1 MNVNF
6 YDDLKSSNDIVSVA
20 NALGFNN
27 RGTRS
32 CMQGDC
38 PKHGSSGHRCLT
50 IWPVIQGWKCFNCGQ
65 KGDVIDLVMHYKNC
79 DHRTAVGF
87 LADRAGIPYG
97 GGRDLTPE
105 EIAQA
110 EKDMKEKGLVENI
123 LTETAEWY
131 HAQLNM
137 YPEIVEH
144 LQDKNYGFSSEI
156 IERQKIGFAPLSKK
170 SDHTSELADHL
181 NSSPD
186 FRGKLHLT
194 GLFSFKH
201 PAGPYYDYFRNRI
214 VFPYWKGGKA
224 VYMLA
229 RATRLTPQDEFECY
243 NMNQSNQQNDNGKPE
258 YIKFKKL
265 RVHDPSHEK
274 KKYISRFIRNDVF
287 LGEDT
292 VRGAAEIII
301 AEGAPDWVSAVD
313 KGFNA
318 ISPVTVAFREEDN
331 EKLEKLTQGAKSV
344 YIINDNEENRAGYKG
359 ALKTGKHLT
368 GKGRN
373 VFLVELP
380 RPAGSTKIDLN
391 EYLKD
396 HTADELKGV
405 MGSAKSVIQILIEQL
420 PGDYLKAQSAIKEEI
435 APLLVNL
442 DEGIIEHY
450 VSLVAKRTKAKNKP
464 IMLEIEAAR
473 KLTQETKTANKEVKV
488 DPEIDS
494 AAVALTLDPMVFRKR
509 IDAVN
514 EAGVVGE
521 RRIIAMYLCAID
533 SRLLPDNFLNPNVL
547 AVKNAGHFGAG
558 KSYTLTMCTQVYP
571 DNACFMITN
580 GSAKS
585 LYYLQGGLKNK
596 CLIVTEGFQ
605 FQENNAAD
613 SELVYSIRSLISE
626 GRVSYCMVEKD
637 DSGKLV
643 TVEKRLEGPTSFI
656 TTTIMENLEPQLE
669 DRLFTVHPDE
679 GVGQTKNIISMT
691 ASQRSGTFKGLDK
704 KKIDT
709 WKRYHQLLQPVE
721 VVIPFADKI
730 AEHVNKNDTVPLS
743 TRRAFKRVLIV
754 IQSVACAYQ
763 YQRRKDA
770 QGKIIA
776 EIPDYWMALQI
787 VKESFRENM
796 GAPDE
801 KTVERLNYVRE
812 HGPLKSKAL
821 AEKYGVSAASISAWA
836 AKNVKN
842 GTLTWCD
849 DFGNSFTEEKV
860 LDKAKRSG
868 KAYLKIED
876 DTSATVTGLPSP
888 SELTNDTDWKENGR
902 LRKIYHLGL
911 AKESVD
917 HEQPA
922 DPEVFNGVKGVFGG
936 GINTSRGDQAVNI
949 VDESGDFKTG
959 VRVFDENTGLTAKNI
974 DSDDGPVE
982 DWEIDLSEIING
994 NNGDGTNATRT
1005 PHACRNG
1012 CKYYDGI
1019 KDVNDG
1025 QFKEYCDITGKGIN
1039 EGHICPRFET
1049 KGVRLPEGVLAI

>member
-1 MNVNF
+1 MNANF
-6 YDDLKSSNDIVSVA
+6 YDELKSSNDIVSVA
-20 NALGFNN
+20 NALGFNG
-27 RGTRS
+27 RGS
-32 CMQGDC
+32 HSYIQGDC
-38 PKHGSSGHRCLT
+38 PRHGSSGRRCLT
-50 IWPVIQGWKCFNCGQ
+50 IWPGIQGWKCFHCGA

-79 DHRTAVGF
+79 DHTTAVRF
-87 LADRAGIPYG
+87 LADRAGIPYWG
-97 GGRDLTPE
+97 GKDLTPE
-105 EIAQA
+105 EITQA
-110 EKDMKEKGLVENI
+110 EKDMKERILVEKV

-131 HAQLNM
+131 HAQLNL

-144 LQDKNYGFSSEI
+144 LQDKNYGFSQEI
-156 IERQKIGFAPLSKK
+156 IEQQKIGFAPVSKK
-170 SDHTSELADHL
+170 KDRTSELADHL
-181 NSSPD
+181 NSLHD
-186 FRGKLHLT
+186 FKGNLHLT
-194 GLFSFKH
+194 GLFTFKH
-201 PAGPYYDYFRNRI
+201 PSGPYYDYFRNRI

-229 RATRLTPQDEFECY
+229 RATRMTPQDEFECY
-243 NMNQSNQQNDNGKPE
+243 NMNPSNQKNDNEKPE
-258 YIKFKKL
+258 YIKYKKL

-292 VRGAAEIII
+292 VRGADEIII
-301 AEGAPDWVSAVD
+301 AEGVPDWISAID
-313 KGFNA
+313 KGFRA

-331 EKLEKLTQGAKSV
+331 EKLERLTQSAKSV
-344 YIINDNEENRAGYKG
+344 YIINDNEDNKAGYKG
-359 ALKTGKHLT
+359 ALKTGKYLT
-368 GKGRN
+368 ERGRN

-396 HTADELKGV
+396 HTADELKGI
-405 MGSAKSVIQILIEQL
+405 MNGAKSVIQILIEQL
-420 PGDYLKAQSAIKEEI
+420 PGDYLKAQPAIKEDI
-435 APLLVNL
+435 APLLVNM
-442 DEGIIEHY
+442 DEGIVTHY
-450 VSLVAKRTKAKNKP
+450 ANLLAKKTKAKTKP

-473 KLTQETKTANKEVKV
+473 KLTQETTNAVKKEIEI
-488 DPEIDS
+488 DPEIDNG
-494 AAVALTLDPMVFRKR
+494 AVALTLDPMVFKMR

-571 DNACFMITN
+571 DNAFFVITN

-637 DSGKLV
+637 ESGKLV
-643 TVEKRLEGPTSFI
+643 TVEKKLEGPTSFI

-679 GVGQTKNIISMT
+679 GVGQTKSIISMT

-704 KKIDT
+704 KKIDI
-709 WKRYHQLLQPVE
+709 WKRYHELLQPVE
-721 VVIPFADKI
+721 VVIPFADRI
-730 AEHVNKNDTVPLS
+730 AEHINKNETVPLS

-812 HGPLKSKAL
+812 HGPVKSKDL
-821 AEKYGVSAASISAWA
+821 AKKYGVSASSISAWA
-836 AKNVKN
+836 AKNVKS

-849 DFGNSFTEEKV
+849 EYGNTFMDEKS

-876 DTSATVTGLPSP
+876 DTSITVTGLPSP
-888 SELTNDTDWKENGR
+888 AELTNGTDWNENGR

-911 AKESVD
+911 AKE
-917 HEQPA
+917 PINR
-922 DPEVFNGVKGVFGG
+922 EVFNGVYGVFGG
-936 GINTSRGDQAVNI
+936 DINTTRDDQAVNNI
-949 VDESGDFKTG
+949 EESDDFKTG
-959 VRVFDENTGLTAKNI
+959 VRVFDENTGVTAKNI
-974 DSDDGPVE
+974 NDDDDSVRSWAVG
-982 DWEIDLSEIING
+982 LSEIING
-994 NNGDGTNATRT
+994 DKGYETNATRT
-1005 PHACRNG
+1005 PHPCRNG
-1012 CKYYDGI
+1012 CKHYDGVT
-1019 KDVNDG
+1019 DVNDG
-1025 QFKEYCDITGKGIN
+1025 QFKEYCCVTGKIID
-1039 EGHICPRFET
+1039 EGYSCQRFET
-1049 KGVRLPEGVLAI
+1049 KGVKLPEGILAI

>member
-1 MNVNF
+1 MNSNF
-6 YDDLKSSNDIVSVA
+6 YDELKSSNDIVSVA
-20 NALGFNN
+20 NTLGFNGK
-27 RGTRS
+27 GTHS
-32 CMQGDC
+32 YIQGDC
-38 PKHGSSGHRCLT
+38 PRHGSAGRRCLT
-50 IWPVIQGWKCFNCGQ
+50 IWPGIQGWKCFHCGE
-65 KGDVIDLVMHYKNC
+65 KGDVIDLVMYYKNC
-79 DHRTAVGF
+79 DHRTAVRY
-87 LADRAGIPYG
+87 LAERAGIPYG
-97 GGRDLTPE
+97 GGKELTPE

-110 EKDMKEKGLVENI
+110 ENDMNEKVLVENI
-123 LTETAEWY
+123 LTETAIWY
-131 HAQLNM
+131 HAQLNK

-144 LQDKNYGFSSEI
+144 LQDKNYGFSSDI
-156 IERQKIGFAPLSKK
+156 IERLKIGFASLSKK
-170 SDHTSELADHL
+170 KDSTSELADHL
-181 NSSPD
+181 SSFPD
-186 FRGKLHLT
+186 FRGNLHLT

-201 PAGPYYDYFRNRI
+201 PSGPYYDYFRNRI
-214 VFPYWKGGKA
+214 VFPYWKNGKV

-243 NMNQSNQQNDNGKPE
+243 NMNQSNQQNDDGKPE

-274 KKYISRFIRNDVF
+274 KKHISRFIRNDVF

-292 VRGAAEIII
+292 VRGASEIII
-301 AEGAPDWVSAVD
+301 AEGAPDWISAID

-331 EKLEKLTQGAKSV
+331 EKLEKLTRDVKSI
-344 YIINDNEENRAGYKG
+344 YIINDNEDNKAGYRG
-359 ALKTGKHLT
+359 ALKTGKYLA
-368 GKGRN
+368 GQGRN
-373 VFLVELP
+373 AFLVELP
-380 RPAGSTKIDLN
+380 RPAGSNKIDLN

-396 HTADELKGV
+396 HTADELKGL
-405 MGSAKSVIQILIEQL
+405 MNNAKSVIEILIEQL
-420 PGDYLKAQSAIKEEI
+420 PTDYLKAQSSIQEEI
-435 APLLVNL
+435 ASLLVNL
-442 DEGIIEHY
+442 NESVIAHY
-450 VSLVAKRTKAKNKP
+450 AGLLAKKTKAKIKP

-473 KLTQETKTANKEVKV
+473 KLAQETKGVVTENEI
-488 DPEIDS
+488 DPEIES
-494 AAVALTLDPMVFRKR
+494 GAVTLTLDPMVFRKR

-514 EAGVVGE
+514 AAGVVGE

-558 KSYTLTMCTQVYP
+558 KSYTLTMCTQIYP
-571 DNACFMITN
+571 ENACFMITN

-643 TVEKRLEGPTSFI
+643 TVEKKLEGPTSFI

-691 ASQRSGTFKGLDK
+691 ASQRSGAFKGLDK
-704 KKIDT
+704 KKIDI

-721 VVIPFADKI
+721 VVIPFADSI
-730 AEHVNKNDTVPLS
+730 AEHINKNETVPLS

-763 YQRRKDA
+763 YQRQKDA

-812 HGPLKSKAL
+812 HGAVKSKDL
-821 AEKYGVSAASISAWA
+821 AKKYGVSASSISAWA

-842 GTLTWCD
+842 GALTWCD
-849 DFGNSFTEEKV
+849 ENGNTFMEEKI

-868 KAYLKIED
+868 KAYLKVED
-876 DTSATVTGLPSP
+876 DTSITVTGLPSP
-888 SELTNDTDWKENGR
+888 SELTSDEDWKENGR
-902 LRKIYHLGL
+902 LRKVYHLGL
-911 AKESVD
+911 AKESVGR
-917 HEQPA
+917 EEAA
-922 DPEVFNGVKGVFGG
+922 DREVFNGVYGVFSGD
-936 GINTSRGDQAVNI
+936 INTSREDQEFNI
-949 VDESGDFKTG
+949 VEESGDFKTG
-959 VRVFDENTGLTAKNI
+959 VKVFDENTAVTAKNI
-974 DSDDGPVE
+974 NDDDDSVE
-982 DWEIDLSEIING
+982 DWEIGLSENING
-994 NNGDGTNATRT
+994 DNRDGTNATRT
-1005 PHACRNG
+1005 PHSCRNG
-1012 CKYYDGI
+1012 CKHYDGI

-1025 QFKEYCDITGKGIN
+1025 QFKEYCDTTGQRIN
-1039 EGHICPRFET
+1039 EGYLCPRFET
-1049 KGVRLPEGVLAI
+1049 KGVKLPEGILTI